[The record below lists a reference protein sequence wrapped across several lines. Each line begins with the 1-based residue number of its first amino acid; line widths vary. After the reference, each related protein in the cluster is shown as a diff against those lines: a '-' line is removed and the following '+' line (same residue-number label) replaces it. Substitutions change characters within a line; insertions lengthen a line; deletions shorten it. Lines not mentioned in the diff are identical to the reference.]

1 MKTPF
6 KLKSSPA
13 KGKLGDFFKGA
24 SAKIAAGTEARLT
37 KQIQENQGI
46 TNFEKRQADKA
57 AERKSGGKSKFQ
69 RAGAERK
76 ANKAATAEG
85 NARNAADKASREA
98 NAVKVETIVP
108 ATPEKVVK
116 KTTPPKG
123 KLQSQTRKDE
133 YDAKGWAYDDTI
145 KGYNRD
151 ASRKNFTVQT
161 SVKPNKEGVMTPQ
174 TAQFNTK
181 EESDAYIAKNKGSFG
196 YKTDKDGKRIMK
208 PSKKKQNNNKTNV
221 ATNNANST
229 QTKTKKKPNILA
241 NIMKPGFMH
250 FIK

>member
-13 KGKLGDFFKGA
+13 KGKLGDFFKGIGGKKTDMNA
-24 SAKIAAGTEARLT
+24 LRAKQARSSKGISEFQHNKTKAKTTSKVNKTKVGEFTT
-37 KQIQENQGI
+37 KQ
-46 TNFEKRQADKA
+46 KL
-57 AERKSGGKSKFQ
+57 
-69 RAGAERK
+69 
-76 ANKAATAEG
+76 EG
-85 NARNAADKASREA
+85 NLVVNKELM
-98 NAVKVETIVP
+98 NKKVNKPKE
-108 ATPEKVVK
+108 VVK
-116 KTTPPKG
+116 KTTPPTG

-161 SVKPNKEGVMTPQ
+161 SVKPNKKGVMTPQ
-174 TAQFNTK
+174 TAQFNTQA
-181 EESDAYIAKNKGSFG
+181 ESDAYIAKNKGSFG

-221 ATNNANST
+221 ATNKANST

-241 NIMKPGFMH
+241 SIMKPGFMH